1 MFVGLEEYM
10 ARKNSRVS
18 LKPISRAIGKAVG
31 KLRKIRKKA
40 SAADRKK
47 LSKTIATLDK
57 AGATVNGLCVNP
69 FNRKGMIGWP
79 IVKSPRSIR

>member
-18 LKPISRAIGKAVG
+18 LKPISREIGKAVG

-57 AGATVNGLCVNP
+57 ANTIVNFSCRIG
-69 FNRKGMIGWP
+69 RAAMIAWPWP
-79 IVKSPRSIR
+79 IAR

>member
-1 MFVGLEEYM
+1 MFVGMEEYM
-10 ARKNSRVS
+10 ARKSSRVS
-18 LKPISRAIGKAVG
+18 LKPISKAIGKAVG

-57 AGATVNGLCVNP
+57 ANTIVNFSCRIG
-69 FNRKGMIGWP
+69 RAAMIAWPWP
-79 IVKSPRSIR
+79 IAR

>member
-18 LKPISRAIGKAVG
+18 LKPISKAIGKAVG

-47 LSKTIATLDK
+47 LTKKIAALDK
-57 AGATVNGLCVNP
+57 ANTLVYYSCSTG
-69 FNRKGMIGWP
+69 RKAMIAWPWP
-79 IVKSPRSIR
+79 IAR